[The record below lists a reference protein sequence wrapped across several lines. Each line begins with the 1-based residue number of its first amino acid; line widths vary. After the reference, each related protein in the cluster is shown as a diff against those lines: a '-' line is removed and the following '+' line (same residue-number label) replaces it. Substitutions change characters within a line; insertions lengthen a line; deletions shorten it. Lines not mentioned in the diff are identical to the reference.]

1 MRKTSSILLCL
12 TVTVLDLVLPHAA
25 LADTV
30 AGKLAK
36 AKADQAQAAADLQDA
51 ERRLAELT
59 GQYRKEQ
66 ARLQAAV
73 RDVLV
78 SYEAKLALSA
88 EVAAAQERLDQ
99 QATEAYEAGPG
110 TAIELFLGART
121 PADFASV
128 QEFEASI
135 IDQQT
140 EAVGRMQQ
148 LRTSLDAVATGLE
161 QRQADLT
168 ASTQDLAQLAD
179 QVNAQLEAARQS
191 ARRANVKVRSLQ
203 KQQQALER
211 AQAAVQASLAGL
223 DSAKQGVDQSA
234 LLALLGPSQG
244 RGCDIPPGLGL
255 AGAQLFGLA
264 SWYGWDFRRP
274 GHLDRRDLR
283 PTPVHR
289 GEQGSAPQLVPPGA
303 LPRPLRHRPGERPRA
318 LRRRTELRPLGGRRR
333 IPRIPERRRGT
344 GDGGPAGSR
353 SVACSCPGL
362 GHPVR

>member
-1 MRKTSSILLCL
+1 VRKTSSILLCL

-51 ERRLAELT
+51 EHRLAELT

-264 SWYGWDFRRP
+264 SWYGWDFAGQATSTGAIYDPRLFTAANKDLPLNSFLRV
-274 GHLDRRDLR
+274 HYRDRCAIVLVND
-283 PTPVHR
+283 R
-289 GEQGSAPQLVPPGA
+289 GPYG
-303 LPRPLRHRPGERPRA
+303 
-318 LRRRTELRPLGGRRR
+318 GGRSFDLS
-333 IPRIPERRRGT
+333 EAAAEYLGYQS
-344 GDGGPAGSR
+344 AG
-353 SVACSCPGL
+353 VV
-362 GHPVR
+362 PVTADLLASAQ